1 MFDIITPSGRTYR
14 RIRQSLNSS
23 ARKQLE
29 EGKIDPD
36 QMIMSMLH
44 KGLTVAITGSGPQV
58 TPRGVSFFTTRQLE
72 GVLRLLFNERPEIAA
87 LLIIVVLPELLPA
100 VVVSGDDPRVTYNLP
115 RDFNG
120 DIMIGFQNV
129 RAFAPADT
137 SKSANIIAHALC
149 MMRSLEDA
157 RSTFRGVGI
166 PYSTAP
172 LDKKSI
178 TKLLKEKV
186 IPPGTMPPP
195 DNNGQTVLKWDTIIR
210 DEVVTHLTKLSSDA
224 ARLIAE
230 I

>member
-1 MFDIITPSGRTYR
+1 MFDIITPSGRAYQ
-14 RIRQSLNSS
+14 RIRQSLTSS

-29 EGKIDPD
+29 EYKLDPA
-36 QMIMSMLH
+36 QMIMSILH
-44 KGLTVAITGSGPQV
+44 TGLTVAVTGGGPQE
-58 TPRGVSFFTTRQLE
+58 TPSGVSFFTTRQLE
-72 GVLRLLFNERPEIAA
+72 GVLRLLFNEKPEIAA
-87 LLIIVVLPELLPA
+87 FLIIVVLPELLPA
-100 VVVSGDDPRVTYNLP
+100 AVASGDNPRITYNLP

-157 RSTFRGVGI
+157 RETFRGVGI

-172 LDKKSI
+172 LDEKSV
-178 TKLLKEKV
+178 TKLLREKV
-186 IPPGTMPPP
+186 IPLGTMPSP

-210 DEVVTHLTKLSSDA
+210 DQVVVHLTKLSSDA

-230 I
+230 T

>member
-1 MFDIITPSGRTYR
+1 MFDIILPSRRAYL
-14 RIRQSLNSS
+14 RIRQLLISS

-29 EGKIDPD
+29 QGKIDPN
-36 QMIMSMLH
+36 QTIMNILH
-44 KGLTVAITGSGPQV
+44 KGLTVAITGGGPQV
-58 TPRGVSFFTTRQLE
+58 TPSGVSFFTTRQLE
-72 GVLRLLFNERPEIAA
+72 GALRLLFNEKPEIAA
-87 LLIIVVLPELLPA
+87 FLIMVVLPELLPA

-120 DIMIGFQNV
+120 DTMIGLQNV

-157 RSTFRGVGI
+157 RGTFRSVGV

-172 LDKKSI
+172 LDNKSI

-195 DNNGQTVLKWDTIIR
+195 NDNGQTILKWDTIIR
-210 DEVVTHLTKLSSDA
+210 DEVVAHLTKLSNDA